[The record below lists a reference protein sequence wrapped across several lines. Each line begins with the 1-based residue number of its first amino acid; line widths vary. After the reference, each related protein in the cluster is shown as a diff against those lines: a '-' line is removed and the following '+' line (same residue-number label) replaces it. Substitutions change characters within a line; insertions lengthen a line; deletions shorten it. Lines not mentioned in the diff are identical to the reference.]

1 MLQLYFQILYY
12 SYILLLYFCKKGILK
27 CFSLYTAIM
36 LPRKSIVEVYYTC
49 ILLLYFTTEVKT
61 EVYFDEYTSVIL
73 LSKSMI
79 EVYFNHTTVTR
90 SITEVYLLYT

>member
-1 MLQLYFQILYY
+1 M
-12 SYILLLYFCKKGILK
+12 
-27 CFSLYTAIM
+27 
-36 LPRKSIVEVYYTC
+36 
-49 ILLLYFTTEVKT
+49 T

-90 SITEVYLLYT
+90 SITEVYLLYTYPVLTLIRGHAKGFLNLK